1 MASCLIQLLN
11 TNSESAGIRV
21 LKLRGEVSNKENKLI
36 TIKFYQNHLCY
47 FGIAYTPNITNAAR
61 LYSCSWRGSWAFVLW
76 LADDR
81 IVCKRYNI
89 ECPAMK

>member
-47 FGIAYTPNITNAAR
+47 FGIAYTPNITNAHAFTVVLGEVHGPLCCGWLMTE
-61 LYSCSWRGSWAFVLW
+61 LYVSVTTSSAL
-76 LADDR
+76 L
-81 IVCKRYNI
+81 
-89 ECPAMK
+89 